1 MSRIRDL
8 AFLALSAL
16 ALLGVS
22 RADAA
27 VMVDCPFNDGGG
39 DNLDRGFYISAYAGT
54 TLKSVRIAHH
64 TTGAVGV
71 RTIQMTARLNNY
83 GGVLVGTAS
92 VTREIESAWTISHFD
107 FGDAEVAPGSTITFA
122 QQVTAGDANV
132 TYNVGDE
139 PCSATQTNGTS
150 PPLDSFRRGSVGL
163 VVDGSAQS
171 PGPRLLLSCPFE
183 PGSGGDN
190 LTRGF
195 YIDDYP
201 GTTLDTITLRF
212 NGTGVNEIE
221 LQARLSSFDGF
232 ILGTVN
238 LAPNLT
244 ASDEVTFP
252 FNVAV
257 PAGARI
263 VFLPRLVSGNA
274 TLETGYAFLSEAD
287 ADTCPRVVET
297 SGRTPPLSSFRRGSI
312 SMKVNGRVAS
322 AAPIPA
328 VEYFHGGFGH
338 YFMTAQA
345 DEIAGL
351 DGGAFGGVFSRTGR
365 EFDVYDG
372 PVGGAIPV
380 CRFFTTPG
388 NFGDKSSHFY
398 TSDPVECAGV
408 KLNPNWIYEK
418 IAFYVRFNDGAC
430 PAGHVPVYR
439 LYNNGVTGA
448 PNHRYTTDLVL
459 YSQFIN
465 TMGWA
470 AEGVK
475 FCVPT

>member
-1 MSRIRDL
+1 MIPL
-8 AFLALSAL
+8 VAL
-16 ALLGVS
+16 ALLAAP

-27 VMVDCPFNDGGG
+27 ALVDCPFNDGGG
-39 DNLDRGFYISAYAGT
+39 DLLDRGFYITGYTGA
-54 TLKSVRIAHH
+54 TLKSVRVAHR
-64 TTGAVGV
+64 TTLPATNY
-71 RTIQMTARLNNY
+71 TIQMTARLGSY
-83 GGVLVGTAS
+83 GGVLLGTAS
-92 VTREIESAWTISHFD
+92 VTREIDGNWSISYFD
-107 FGDAEVAPGSTITFA
+107 FGDVAVAPGSTITFA
-122 QQVTAGDANV
+122 QDVTAGDDASIF
-132 TYNVGDE
+132 YNVGEE
-139 PCSATQTNGTS
+139 PCSATQTNGTA
-150 PPLDSFRRGSVGL
+150 PPLDSVRRGSVGV
-163 VVDGSAQS
+163 VVDGSPQS
-171 PGPRLLLSCPFE
+171 PGQTLLLSCPFE
-183 PGSGGDN
+183 PDDGGDN

-212 NGTGVNEIE
+212 NGSGVTEIE
-221 LQARLSSFDGF
+221 LQARLERYDGF

-244 ASDEVTFP
+244 TSGEVTFP

-263 VFLPRLVSGNA
+263 VFLPRQVSGTTA
-274 TLETGYAFLSEAD
+274 FLQTGYGLFSSD
-287 ADTCPRVVET
+287 PTVCPRVTET
-297 SGRTPPLSSFRRGSI
+297 SGQEAPLSSFRRPSI
-312 SMKVNGRVAS
+312 AMKVVGRTAS
-322 AAPIPA
+322 DDPIPA

-372 PVGGAIPV
+372 PVAGAIPV
-380 CRFFTTPG
+380 CRFFTVAFAP
-388 NFGDKSSHFY
+388 KSSHFY

-408 KLNPNWIYEK
+408 KLNPNWQYEK
-418 IAFYVRFNDGAC
+418 IAFYVRFHEPAC

-439 LYNNGVTGA
+439 LYNNGMTGA
-448 PNHRYTTDLVL
+448 PNHRYTTDLAL
-459 YSQFIN
+459 YNQFVN

-470 AEGVK
+470 PEGVR
-475 FCVPT
+475 FCVPS